1 MPSFDTVLKDI
12 QSLIGMRLKSIK
24 PGADITLTGIDV
36 AERRFL
42 LKTSNGDNKS
52 RPFSEIENIL
62 KALNAEGI
70 VHVETVLAGS
80 GSSRNQP
87 ETILAN
93 LPYVDYT
100 FIDNKKHLL
109 LRDEPSHGLGKLNE
123 LDLLEARGIVDRFK
137 ARRTSLPVQ
146 LIVTSKL
153 RETTTALVAL
163 GGDLKALSPTAYSV
177 TVHGRLLWVVTPSVL
192 NCSVEGAYALLPGT
206 PSAKAALVG
215 TLFGN
220 RLFEEPNAYLIISQA
235 E

>member
-12 QSLIGMRLKSIK
+12 QSLIGICLKSIK
-24 PGADITLTGIDV
+24 PGSDITLTGIDV

-100 FIDNKKHLL
+100 FISNKKHLI
-109 LRDEPSHGLGKLNE
+109 LRDEPSHVLGKLNK
-123 LDLLEARGIVDRFK
+123 LDLLEARSIVDRFK

-192 NCSVEGAYALLPGT
+192 NCSLEGAYALLPGT

>member
-1 MPSFDTVLKDI
+1 M
-12 QSLIGMRLKSIK
+12 
-24 PGADITLTGIDV
+24 
-36 AERRFL
+36 
-42 LKTSNGDNKS
+42 
-52 RPFSEIENIL
+52 
-62 KALNAEGI
+62 
-70 VHVETVLAGS
+70 
-80 GSSRNQP
+80 
-87 ETILAN
+87 AN

-100 FIDNKKHLL
+100 FIDKKKHLL
-109 LRDEPSHGLGKLNE
+109 IRDEPSHGLGKLNE

-146 LIVTSKL
+146 VIVTSKL

-177 TVHGRLLWVVTPSVL
+177 TVQGRLLWVVTPSIL

-206 PSAKAALVG
+206 PSAKANLVG

-220 RLFEEPNAYLIISQA
+220 RLFEEPNAYLIIGQA